1 MNKLTDLIDNWT
13 PDPNKLD
20 EMKDKERDSLEI
32 PPFTESERAALLK
45 KVLTKSNLS
54 IFDTTEEAKE
64 PIQQEIQKNV
74 PSQKTGWNLRWNQK
88 ARKRRLFPVILIAI
102 LAMATI
108 SFAAVTTI
116 IDPVFL
122 TYLKPSYQEQIDA
135 LQNSAILLGQES
147 SNNGYTV
154 RARQAIGD
162 KNIVYVLFDLV
173 AEDESVF
180 NLPYY
185 NFSSNN
191 ITVENS
197 TPLFPFSFP
206 GGHGMGYFIEQMEDE
221 DPDDNIRTFLLC
233 LNSSKSLL
241 NKKLEIRLE
250 DICIYHS
257 SEPFEETL
265 ITGQWNLEIPLDY
278 KDASI
283 TTHPMKR
290 ISFSGTD
297 KSVFITSLR
306 ISPISITITAKGRGV
321 SLYDTAQHAG
331 DSTGDIE
338 ITLKDGTKV
347 NHNSSG
353 TNTDGFSF
361 TKDQTFS
368 NIIDLRE
375 IESICYMGVELWH

>member
-1 MNKLTDLIDNWT
+1 MNKLTDLMDNWT

-20 EMKDKERDSLEI
+20 EMRHKEQDDLEI
-32 PPFTESERAALLK
+32 SPFTEKERTALLN
-45 KVLTKSNLS
+45 KVLVKSNLS
-54 IFDTTEEAKE
+54 ITDTTEEAEE
-64 PIQQEIQKNV
+64 PLQEEIQKKI
-74 PSQKTGWNLRWNQK
+74 PKQKTGWNLRWSQK
-88 ARKRRLFPVILIAI
+88 ARKRRLLPVILIAI

-162 KNIVYVLFDLV
+162 KNTVYVLFDLI
-173 AEDESVF
+173 AEDGSVF
-180 NLPYY
+180 DLPYY

-191 ITVENS
+191 ITIENS
-197 TPLFPFSFP
+197 TPPFPFSFL

-241 NKKLEIRLE
+241 NKKLKIQLE
-250 DICIYHS
+250 DICIYHD

-265 ITGQWNLEIPLDY
+265 INAQWNLEIPLDY
-278 KDASI
+278 EDASI
-283 TTHPMKR
+283 TTHPLKR
-290 ISFSGTD
+290 VSFSGSD

-306 ISPISITITAKGRGV
+306 ISPISITISAKGPGV
-321 SLYDTAQHAG
+321 SLYDTAQHAEN
-331 DSTGDIE
+331 STGDIE

-361 TKDQTFS
+361 SKDQTFS
-368 NIIDLRE
+368 KIIDLRE
-375 IESICYMGVELWH
+375 IESIRYMGVELWR